1 LLLGWESAS
10 VFFGEQGA
18 VQRLDLLFFFK
29 IAKAYQY
36 VCVSLE
42 TKCLLETN
50 GETKETEET

>member
-1 LLLGWESAS
+1 

-29 IAKAYQY
+29 IRKRY